1 MREVQA
7 GDYCGYSFAFEVTKN
22 NTKLA
27 VVDIG
32 YGDGSILRTRAKHEA
47 LINGKRY
54 PIRAL
59 MMSHMLLK

>member
-32 YGDGSILRTRAKHEA
+32 YGDGILRTRAKHEA
-47 LINGKRY
+47 LINETLPDTCINDEPY
-54 PIRAL
+54 VC
-59 MMSHMLLK
+59 

>member
-32 YGDGSILRTRAKHEA
+32 YGDGILRTRASNMKH
-47 LINGKRY
+47 LSMVKRY
-54 PIRAL
+54 PIRCINDEPYVC
-59 MMSHMLLK
+59 

>member
-1 MREVQA
+1 MLFKCAKYKLVIIA
-7 GDYCGYSFAFEVTKN
+7 VIAFAFEVTKN

-32 YGDGSILRTRAKHEA
+32 YGDGILRTRAKHEA

-54 PIRAL
+54 RYV
-59 MMSHMLLK
+59 H